1 MATLG
6 NGVIVDFSANLNYFE
21 KYSQLF
27 GNILAVDD
35 AIYPGINFYATDRN
49 NAITMSNVVYSQG
62 SIVTTFRTVSNLIP
76 MMANV
81 QSFDDAVV
89 KNNQQV
95 SKEQIINRINY
106 RPDFNY

>member
-6 NGVIVDFSANLNYFE
+6 NGVIVDFSANINYFE

-27 GNILAVDD
+27 GNILVVDNLD
-35 AIYPGINFYATDRN
+35 PGTNFYATDRN

-62 SIVTTFRTVSNLIP
+62 SIVTTFRTVSNLTP
-76 MMANV
+76 MAANV
-81 QSFDDAVV
+81 QSFDDTVV

-95 SKEQIINRINY
+95 SKEQVINRINY